1 MLTAEARIEN
11 ERPSRYLVQLCR
23 HASEMRRHRRY
34 WPRGHGGGGAPPEV
48 LDVEWSDTHGRI
60 SFDFGRCSLSAGADT
75 LTVRAEAA
83 DEENL
88 ERLQTL
94 LAARLETIG
103 RRDQLTVVWQRVGPT
118 PDAPGEATG
127 GTRAPTRKGRG
138 PWKRV
143 VLIAAV
149 ALVVAVHVGL
159 GAGLVAWPWAGWA
172 ADAVLVVVAA
182 MVVAKL
188 IAVTVLGLRRRR
200 SRAREWDGPP
210 HPRQRCGG
218 PM

>member
-1 MLTAEARIEN
+1 
-11 ERPSRYLVQLCR
+11 
-23 HASEMRRHRRY
+23 
-34 WPRGHGGGGAPPEV
+34 
-48 LDVEWSDTHGRI
+48 
-60 SFDFGRCSLSAGADT
+60 LSASADM

-94 LAARLETIG
+94 LARRLETIG

-127 GTRAPTRKGRG
+127 GTRAPTRKAGQG
-138 PWKRV
+138 PWKRL

-149 ALVVAVHVGL
+149 TVAVAVHVGL

-172 ADAVLVVVAA
+172 ADAVLVVVVVA
-182 MVVAKL
+182 VVAKL

-200 SRAREWDGPP
+200 CRAREWDGPP